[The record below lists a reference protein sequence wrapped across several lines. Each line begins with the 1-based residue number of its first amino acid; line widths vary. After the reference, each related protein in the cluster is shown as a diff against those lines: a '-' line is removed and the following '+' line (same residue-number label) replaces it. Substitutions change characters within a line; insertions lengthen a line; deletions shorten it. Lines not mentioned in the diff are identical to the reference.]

1 MNKPSLLSITE
12 AIIKYLDGLGYSNK
26 QIQGFLSTAKILI
39 DSGWECDETGFK
51 SVWVNLEKNKICLV
65 NDHEERYSQEYGFE
79 DYKGWVKVLDKEDK
93 NA

>member
-1 MNKPSLLSITE
+1 MAKLSLLSITE
-12 AIIKYLDGLGYSNK
+12 AITKYLDGLGYSDK
-26 QIQGFLSTAKILI
+26 LIQYFLSTAEILI

-65 NDHEERYSQEYGFE
+65 NAHEERYSQEYEWE
-79 DYKGWVKVLDKEDK
+79 DYKGWVKVLDKEEK